1 VDLFGGTIRNLERS
15 IDMSAAK
22 NRAIS
27 SNIANVDT
35 PNYKSKDVVFK
46 DVLDDAMTSSTTTK
60 RTDPRHIPFN
70 NLESSSHRV
79 ITKNNTTY
87 NHNGNNVDIDKEMTE
102 LATNQ
107 IYYNSLIDRI
117 NGKFG
122 SIQTVI
128 RGGN

>member
-1 VDLFGGTIRNLERS
+1 MDLFKGTIHNLERS
-15 IDMSAAK
+15 LDYATTK
-22 NRAIS
+22 NRTIS

-46 DVLDDAMTSSTTTK
+46 DVLNDTLATPMQAK
-60 RTDPRHIPFN
+60 RTNPRHIPFSN
-70 NLESSSHRV
+70 HPHTTYQT
-79 ITKNNTTY
+79 ITKSNTSY

-117 NGKFG
+117 NGKFS
-122 SIQTVI
+122 SIQTVL
-128 RGGN
+128 RGGS